1 MTKFDVLNIDD
12 GWLYSFGFQTTNN
25 TVQAFLLELL
35 VRYILRNA
43 AVKNHFKEFALMN
56 AVHTRP
62 K

>member
-1 MTKFDVLNIDD
+1 MTKLDVLNIDD
-12 GWLYSFGFQTTNN
+12 GWLYSFEFQTTNHKI
-25 TVQAFLLELL
+25 QAFLLKLR

-43 AVKNHFKEFALMN
+43 AAKNHFKEFALMN